1 MKLKGRI
8 SLIISITLVLFSSLL
23 GGIIYLKVTN
33 IIDMK
38 IQSELNTNSN
48 MGLLILDKKYQ
59 GQWKVQDGK
68 LYKGENIINNDS
80 SVIDEVKEKTGMY
93 ATIFMGD
100 TRIATNIKDKDG
112 NRSVGTKANSDV
124 VNTVIKDGKT
134 YDGKVNIQGNEVKSH
149 YVPLKDDSGNIVGMW
164 FVGIAQEDVLKQL
177 TEMAIYIAGFSL
189 ILILIGVFIAI
200 RIAKYITKDLEI
212 LQKDIAAFS
221 SGDFSIKMNNKLLAR
236 KDEIGQIS
244 KVVESMQSG
253 IKGIVGNV
261 IEETKA
267 IESNVDT
274 INERLNRLN
283 VDIESIS
290 STTEELSAGLE
301 QTSASAYEMNETSSA
316 IESKVEE
323 TSEKAK
329 SGKLASREIK
339 LRAEELKAKAV
350 NSQKFAKDIYDKTQ
364 KNMIVSI
371 EKSKSIEKIKILSE
385 TILKISAQTNLLAL
399 NAAIEAA
406 SAGEAGK
413 GFSVVADAVRSLAE
427 NSQNAATEIQN
438 ITKQVIESV
447 DELAE
452 NSQDMLEFMD
462 NTVFQDYKTFV
473 QTGEQYREDAVFVEG
488 LVTDFSTT
496 SEELARSINN
506 MVTTINEITSA
517 ANDGAIGST
526 SIAEKTIAMVDSIN
540 TLVNEAKNTKESSDR
555 LENSISEFKV

>member
-68 LYKGENIINNDS
+68 LYKGENLINNDS
-80 SVIDEVKEKTGMY
+80 SVIDEVREKTGMY

-100 TRIATNIKDKDG
+100 TRVATNIKDKDG
-112 NRSVGTKANSDV
+112 NRSIGTKANSDV
-124 VNTVIKDGKT
+124 VDTVIKNGKN

-177 TEMAIYIAGFSL
+177 TEMAVYIAGFSL
-189 ILILIGVFIAI
+189 ILILIGGFIAT
-200 RIAKYITKDLEI
+200 RIAKYITKDLEV
-212 LQKDIAAFS
+212 LQKDIASFS
-221 SGDFSIKMNNKLLAR
+221 SGDFSIKMNHKLLTR

-244 KVVESMQSG
+244 KAVESMQSG
-253 IKGIVGNV
+253 IKDIVGNV
-261 IEETKA
+261 IEETRA

-339 LRAEELKAKAV
+339 LRAEELKVKAV
-350 NSQKFAKDIYDKTQ
+350 NSQKVAKDIYDKTQ

-371 EKSKSIEKIKILSE
+371 EKSKSIEKVKILSE
-385 TILKISAQTNLLAL
+385 TILKIAAQTNLLAL

-452 NSQDMLEFMD
+452 NSQNMLEFMD
-462 NTVFQDYKTFV
+462 NTVFEDYKTFV

-488 LVTDFSTT
+488 LVADFSTT

-526 SIAEKTIAMVDSIN
+526 NIAEKTIAMVDSIN
-540 TLVNEAKNTKESSDR
+540 TLVKEAKNTKESSDR
-555 LENSISEFKV
+555 LEDSISEFKV